1 MATGVPAAFVVF
13 CGFGLEVAGV
23 DRGVAWEGLS
33 LGVGVETSLG
43 VGVETSL
50 GIGVEVVVAGST
62 LEGVVLCT
70 GVGAPPFMLGPELE
84 FKVPIDDPD
93 SPPEP
98 KLGGVMEKTTP
109 KPPTVPVAIKIAR
122 FIIYTE

>member
-23 DRGVAWEGLS
+23 DRGVAWEGL
-33 LGVGVETSLG
+33 SLG

-93 SPPEP
+93 IPPEP